1 MNVIRIIIHV
11 AGLALCASMAL
22 SQLGQTGVPFLLISP
37 SAEMNGRGE
46 VSVSV
51 VTDDPLAVS
60 TNPAH
65 LGMLGLGNYASAG
78 FNYAPWL
85 PVFQQ
90 SDLWYRSFAF
100 NAGMNISG
108 ATAGV
113 PDVGIGLAYS
123 RAYLNLGRASVPLE
137 DPSGSETI
145 DAYEASDQF
154 SLGLGVDA
162 VVRASAGFTVKHL
175 VSHLVFG
182 GITGNARSGEAKAFA
197 YDLGLLV
204 DVPVV
209 GILSH
214 YGVARIEILP
224 SWRPV
229 VNVSFGFANN
239 NLGRNSIVYFDAAQ
253 AEPLPRYARAG
264 ITLSGAIDHEVGD
277 LVFRPLSFSW
287 TIESND
293 ILVRRTPAVL
303 DSLGHMISGSSWEYW
318 SGTGGIKVFEELILG
333 HFNRETVK
341 KRGLEL
347 GLGEFFI
354 ARWGRFEEDR
364 LTGGRQFRTSGYG
377 LRLGGILKLIR
388 ALNTDLTSSPVMDFL
403 LRHLDV
409 RYDESRIATIE
420 NGSPLDGTT
429 FRAGSITLSN
439 QCR

>member
-1 MNVIRIIIHV
+1 MNVVRIIIPV
-11 AGLALCASMAL
+11 VGLILWASVAL
-22 SQLGQTGVPFLLISP
+22 SQREGTGVPFLLISP

-65 LGMLGLGNYASAG
+65 LGMLGLGNYVSAG

-100 NAGMNISG
+100 NAGMNVAGSSS
-108 ATAGV
+108 GV

-123 RAYLNLGRASVPLE
+123 RAYLNLGQASVPSE
-137 DPSGSETI
+137 YPSGSETI

-154 SLGLGVDA
+154 SLGLGIDA

-197 YDLGLLV
+197 YDLGMLV
-204 DVPVV
+204 DVPVF

-214 YGVARIEILP
+214 LGAAQIEILP
-224 SWRPV
+224 SLRPV

-239 NLGRNSIVYFDAAQ
+239 NLGRNTIVYFDAAQ

-264 ITLSGAIDHEVGD
+264 ITLSGALDYEVRD

-293 ILVRRTPAVL
+293 VLVRRTPAVF
-303 DSLGHMISGSSWEYW
+303 DSLGHTISGSSWEYW
-318 SGTGGIKVFEELILG
+318 SGTGGIKVFDELILG

-341 KRGLEL
+341 KRGLEI

-364 LTGGRQFRTSGYG
+364 LIGGRQFRTTGYG
-377 LRLGGILKLIR
+377 LRLHGILKLIR
-388 ALNTDLTSSPVMDFL
+388 ALNPDLASSPVVDFL
-403 LRHLDV
+403 MRHLDM
-409 RYDESRIATIE
+409 RFDESRIRTV
-420 NGSPLDGTT
+420 GGDGPLEGTT
-429 FRAGSITLSN
+429 FRAGSITISN
-439 QCR
+439 